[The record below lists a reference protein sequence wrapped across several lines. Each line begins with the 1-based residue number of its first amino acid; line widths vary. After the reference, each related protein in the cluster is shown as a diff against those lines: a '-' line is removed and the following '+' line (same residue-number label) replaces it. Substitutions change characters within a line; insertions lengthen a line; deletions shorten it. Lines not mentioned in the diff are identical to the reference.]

1 VGCKKYSINKLY
13 IRSFYLSLQKNILME
28 TTDWKAK
35 SIQRSKDNKQLKKKI
50 KELTIS
56 RDDWKIKSISNKS
69 RADKFE
75 ADIKK
80 VKEKLNVIISQ

>member
-1 VGCKKYSINKLY
+1 
-13 IRSFYLSLQKNILME
+13 ME

-56 RDDWKIKSISNKS
+56 RDEWKVKSISHKS
-69 RADKFE
+69 RADKLE
-75 ADIKK
+75 SDLKK
-80 VKEKLNVIISQ
+80 VKDKLNGIISQ

>member
-1 VGCKKYSINKLY
+1 
-13 IRSFYLSLQKNILME
+13 ME

-35 SIQRSKDNKQLKKKI
+35 SIQRSRDNKQLKKKI

-56 RDDWKIKSISNKS
+56 RDEWKLKSISNKS

>member
-1 VGCKKYSINKLY
+1 
-13 IRSFYLSLQKNILME
+13 ME

>member
-1 VGCKKYSINKLY
+1 
-13 IRSFYLSLQKNILME
+13 ME

-56 RDDWKIKSISNKS
+56 RDEWKLKSISNKS
-69 RADKFE
+69 RAEKFE

-80 VKEKLNVIISQ
+80 VKEQLNVIISQ

>member
-1 VGCKKYSINKLY
+1 
-13 IRSFYLSLQKNILME
+13 ME

-75 ADIKK
+75 AYIKK

>member
-1 VGCKKYSINKLY
+1 M
-13 IRSFYLSLQKNILME
+13 QKNTLME

-56 RDDWKIKSISNKS
+56 RDEWKIKSISNKS

-80 VKEKLNVIISQ
+80 VKEKLNAIISQ

>member
-1 VGCKKYSINKLY
+1 
-13 IRSFYLSLQKNILME
+13 ME

-35 SIQRSKDNKQLKKKI
+35 SIQRAKDNKQLKKKI

-56 RDDWKIKSISNKS
+56 RDEWKIKSISNKS

>member
-1 VGCKKYSINKLY
+1 
-13 IRSFYLSLQKNILME
+13 ME

-56 RDDWKIKSISNKS
+56 RDEWKLKSISNKS

>member
-1 VGCKKYSINKLY
+1 
-13 IRSFYLSLQKNILME
+13 ME

-35 SIQRSKDNKQLKKKI
+35 SIQRTKDNKQLKKKI

-56 RDDWKIKSISNKS
+56 RDEWKIKSISNKS

>member
-1 VGCKKYSINKLY
+1 
-13 IRSFYLSLQKNILME
+13 ME

-35 SIQRSKDNKQLKKKI
+35 SIQRSKDNTQLKKKI

-56 RDDWKIKSISNKS
+56 RDEWKLKSISNKS

-80 VKEKLNVIISQ
+80 VTETLNVIISQ